1 MSYKFIK
8 IIKVQ
13 RLSLVFFCEF
23 KSIYTYIYFIS
34 KTSSYITIVTEG
46 SSLDFRLLTQE
57 LGKQNRTD
65 ISHISHL
72 RQLFHYSRKEEHSR
86 TNCQSMSSIWVF
98 FKIKNLAITNEYISH
113 LLKCSHTDQ
122 DKEVLQCSETIN
134 VYIN

>member
-23 KSIYTYIYFIS
+23 KSIYIYILSQKLPHTLLLSLKAHHWISDYWLRNLVNKTGKIAVTFLIWGNYFI
-34 KTSSYITIVTEG
+34 T
-46 SSLDFRLLTQE
+46 
-57 LGKQNRTD
+57 LGKRNTAEPIVSQC
-65 ISHISHL
+65 L
-72 RQLFHYSRKEEHSR
+72 PYGCFL
-86 TNCQSMSSIWVF
+86 
-98 FKIKNLAITNEYISH
+98 KINLAITNEYISH